1 MKIVLD
7 EYVVLDKALKDGI
20 VDNRPTL
27 TILVL
32 AKHYLGEGCE
42 RDQVIFNINNFMCK
56 HYQGYIFANW
66 QKTIKNI
73 VDRINRK
80 GDFNLVDVREVRV
93 YKEELDVIRSM
104 FDLKFEKLA
113 FTLLVYAKIY
123 NILNK
128 NNTNW
133 VNAEFKDVLNDT
145 GMRISR
151 HDGALMVYE
160 LKKKGLVQPS
170 KVVDSTNIKV
180 LFAEDDGDIAFKV
193 LHFDNIIDYYL
204 QWIEPDKYMNCEVC
218 GVPVRRTSNRRKYCD
233 ECGREIRT
241 EQNRSK
247 SLKYYHK
254 SKDFTT

>member
-66 QKTIKNI
+66 QKTIRNI
-73 VDRINRK
+73 VDKVNRR
-80 GDFNLVDVREVRV
+80 GDFNLVNIKEVMI
-93 YKEELDVIRSM
+93 YKEELNVVKSISN
-104 FDLKFEKLA
+104 LKFERLA

-151 HDGALMVYE
+151 YDGALMVYE
-160 LKKKGLVQPS
+160 LKKKGLLQPS
-170 KVVDSTNIKV
+170 RIVDSTNIKV
-180 LFAEDDGDIAFKV
+180 LFAEDEGDVAFKV
-193 LHFDNIIDYYL
+193 SHFDNIIDYYY
-204 QWIEPDKYMNCEVC
+204 QWLEPEKYMNCEVC
-218 GVPVRRTSNRRKYCD
+218 NVPVKKTSNRRRYCNK
-233 ECGREIRT
+233 CGREKQLDWQRESMSKIR
-241 EQNRSK
+241 NVKR
-247 SLKYYHK
+247 
-254 SKDFTT
+254 

>member
-42 RDQVIFNINNFMCK
+42 RDRVIFNINNFMCK

-66 QKTIKNI
+66 QKTIRNI
-73 VDRINRK
+73 VDKVNRR
-80 GDFNLVDVREVRV
+80 GDFNLVNIKEVMI
-93 YKEELDVIRSM
+93 YKEELNVVKSISN
-104 FDLKFEKLA
+104 LKFERLA

-151 HDGALMVYE
+151 YDGALMVYE
-160 LKKKGLVQPS
+160 LKKKGLLQPS
-170 KVVDSTNIKV
+170 RIVDSTNIKV
-180 LFAEDDGDIAFKV
+180 LFAEDEGDVAFKV
-193 LHFDNIIDYYL
+193 SHFDNIIDYYY
-204 QWIEPDKYMNCEVC
+204 QWLEPEKYMNCEVC
-218 GVPVRRTSNRRKYCD
+218 NVPVKKTSNRRRYCNK
-233 ECGREIRT
+233 CGREKQLDWQRESMSKIR
-241 EQNRSK
+241 NVKR
-247 SLKYYHK
+247 
-254 SKDFTT
+254 

>member
-7 EYVVLDKALKDGI
+7 EYVVLDKALNDGI

-42 RDQVIFNINNFMCK
+42 RDRVIFNINNFMCK

-66 QKTIKNI
+66 QKTIRNI
-73 VDRINRK
+73 VDKVNRR
-80 GDFNLVDVREVRV
+80 GDFNLVNIKEVMI
-93 YKEELDVIRSM
+93 YKEELNVVKSISN
-104 FDLKFEKLA
+104 LKFERLA

-151 HDGALMVYE
+151 YDGALMVYE
-160 LKKKGLVQPS
+160 LKKKGLLQPS
-170 KVVDSTNIKV
+170 RIVDSTNIKV
-180 LFAEDDGDIAFKV
+180 LFAEDEGDVAFKV
-193 LHFDNIIDYYL
+193 SHFDNIIDYYY
-204 QWIEPDKYMNCEVC
+204 QWLEPEKYMNCEVC
-218 GVPVRRTSNRRKYCD
+218 NVPVKKTSNRRRYCNK
-233 ECGREIRT
+233 CGREKQLDWQRESMSKIR
-241 EQNRSK
+241 NVKR
-247 SLKYYHK
+247 
-254 SKDFTT
+254 